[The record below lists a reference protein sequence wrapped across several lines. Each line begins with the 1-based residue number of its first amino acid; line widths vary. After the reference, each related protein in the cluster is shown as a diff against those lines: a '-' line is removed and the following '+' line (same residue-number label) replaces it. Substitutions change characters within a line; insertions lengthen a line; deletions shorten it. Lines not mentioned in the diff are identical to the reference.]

1 MTTRNSIWTALLAA
15 ALLFGAFGLSS
26 SASAQEVQITGPL
39 AGQPAVRRH
48 RIYRDGRFEITPQVA
63 FTLTDEY
70 SRTIGLGAS
79 GTYHFNDWL
88 GAGIWGFFAPIHIDT
103 GLTEQVAELGQTA
116 ASNRLSLPSNTGFP
130 DQIATLNWGAA
141 LQAVFIPL
149 RGKLSLF
156 QKLFVDTDFFV
167 TAGLAFVGVEE
178 RADTV
183 EGICPATPVGTPDTD
198 PCIAS
203 QSARSSRVAVTGTFS
218 AGLRLYVNQ
227 WMALNLE
234 WRALPFSWNTGGTD
248 VDGNVDLDGD
258 GGFSDG
264 LVDAEDRA
272 FQFNHMVTVGWTF
285 YLPTEAR
292 ISE

>member
-15 ALLFGAFGLSS
+15 TLLFGAFGLSS

-103 GLTEQVAELGQTA
+103 GLTDQIAELGQTA

-167 TAGLAFVGVEE
+167 TAGLAFVGIEE

-183 EGICPATPVGTPDTD
+183 AGLCTVDDQACRD
-198 PCIAS
+198 S
-203 QSARSSRVAVTGTFS
+203 QSARASRVAVTGTFS

-248 VDGNVDLDGD
+248 VGGAFDLDGD

-264 LVDAEDRA
+264 LIDAEDRD
-272 FQFNHMVTVGWTF
+272 FQFNHMFTVGWTF